1 MQRLKCSSLSI
12 PWPTAK
18 GQKPS
23 PLSWMGSM
31 LHPGPGLCGGGL
43 PAWSP
48 SQTRGVWDSGFPTP
62 TAPDLGCL
70 WKFHAS
76 RCCMDY
82 SWRLQ
87 SSLRG
92 SWLAAEFFS
101 ILMTYPD
108 GAQGR
113 DPPGSRVA
121 VGPAFPF
128 AEHLVCGFFPD
139 GPGVIFT

>member
-1 MQRLKCSSLSI
+1 MEPFPDQACLGLWLPHTHSSRPRLPMKISCL
-12 PWPTAK
+12 
-18 GQKPS
+18 QV
-23 PLSWMGSM
+23 
-31 LHPGPGLCGGGL
+31 LHGL
-43 PAWSP
+43 
-48 SQTRGVWDSGFPTP
+48 FM
-62 TAPDLGCL
+62 
-70 WKFHAS
+70 K
-76 RCCMDY
+76 
-82 SWRLQ
+82 
-87 SSLRG
+87 
-92 SWLAAEFFS
+92 AAELSPWELIGCRVFS